1 MAHDERCARLENNC
15 GINRIGGYMAEVL
28 TEVKVE
34 SSEKVT
40 ITPRAAQE
48 IRKIKADNSI
58 PETHALR
65 LGIKG
70 GGCSGMS
77 YVLAFDEK
85 PRQGDNVLEQEG
97 LTVYVDAKSLFY
109 LSGTVLDFSEG
120 LDGRGFVFNN
130 PNAAKTCGC
139 GQSFGV

>member
-1 MAHDERCARLENNC
+1 
-15 GINRIGGYMAEVL
+15 MAEVMN
-28 TEVKVE
+28 EVKVE
-34 SSEKVT
+34 SSETVM

-48 IRKIKADNSI
+48 IRKIKADNNI
-58 PETHALR
+58 PETHGLR

-85 PRQGDNVLEQEG
+85 PRPGDQVLEREG
-97 LTVYVDAKSLFY
+97 MSVYVDPKSLFY
-109 LSGTVLDFSEG
+109 LSGTTLDFSDG
-120 LDGRGFVFNN
+120 LNGRGFVFNN
-130 PNAAKTCGC
+130 PNAVRTCGC

>member
-1 MAHDERCARLENNC
+1 MT
-15 GINRIGGYMAEVL
+15 
-28 TEVKVE
+28 TETLVKTDAGEAV
-34 SSEKVT
+34 V
-40 ITPRAAQE
+40 ITSKAAQE
-48 IRKIKADNSI
+48 IRKIKSDNKI

-85 PRQGDNVLEQEG
+85 PRQGDNTFQIEG
-97 LTVYVDAKSLFY
+97 LTVYIDPKSLFY
-109 LSGTVLDFSEG
+109 LSGTTLDFSDG
-120 LDGRGFVFNN
+120 LNGRGFVFNN

-139 GQSFGV
+139 GSSFGV